1 MRTLIVLTICILN
14 SALGVSQVAE
24 FKFYGKNKRYPGKV
38 EEGKMITFEYEVEN
52 TGDVPLIIKDY
63 KVACPCT
70 KLIYPSKPIMPNEKV
85 VLKVTFDTKGKIAYQ
100 DRKIEIIS
108 NAKGGP
114 HFIRFRVMVDNKE

>member
-1 MRTLIVLTICILN
+1 M
-14 SALGVSQVAE
+14 SQEAE
-24 FKFYGKNKRYPGKV
+24 FKIYGKNKRYPGKV

-63 KVACPCT
+63 KVTCPCT
-70 KLIYPSKPIMPNEKV
+70 KPIYPSKPIMPDEKV
-85 VLKVTFDTKGKIAYQ
+85 ILKATFDTKGKIAYQ

-114 HFIRFRVMVDNKE
+114 HYLRFRVMVDNK